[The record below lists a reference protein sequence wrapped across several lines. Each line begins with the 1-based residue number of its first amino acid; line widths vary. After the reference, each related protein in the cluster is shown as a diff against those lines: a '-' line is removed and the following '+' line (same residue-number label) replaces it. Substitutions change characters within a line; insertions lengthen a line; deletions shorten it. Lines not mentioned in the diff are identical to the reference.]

1 MQKINKK
8 KIIIPKGNEVKN
20 RPNFI
25 LGMREKRIEEIVN
38 SNKKNKKID
47 ISLKN

>member
-1 MQKINKK
+1 MPRKK
-8 KIIIPKGNEVKN
+8 KKTVMPKGEEVKG

-38 SNKKNKKID
+38 SKKKNKKID
-47 ISLKN
+47 FSKIN

>member
-1 MQKINKK
+1 MQKKYKK
-8 KIIIPKGNEVKN
+8 KQPPKGKEVKN

-38 SNKKNKKID
+38 SKKKN
-47 ISLKN
+47 N

>member
-20 RPNFI
+20 RPNF
-25 LGMREKRIEEIVN
+25 MREKRIEEIVN